1 MKDNLT
7 TYERRENIRNYLIKK
22 RFSTAQELSY
32 MFGVTQRTI
41 FRDIVFLSSRLPI
54 TTKVGGGGGIFLEMD
69 FETPKE
75 YLSAEEE
82 NLLVRL
88 SESLS
93 QREKLI
99 IHSIINKFSV
109 PRANQNP
116 TCSLTTE

>member
-54 TTKVGGGGGIFLEMD
+54 TTKVGGGRGIFL
-69 FETPKE
+69 ETPKE

-82 NLLVRL
+82 NLLIML
-88 SESLS
+88 SETLTKKD
-93 QREKLI
+93 KLI
-99 IHSIINKFSV
+99 IHNILNKFSV
-109 PRANQNP
+109 HKG
-116 TCSLTTE
+116 

>member
-32 MFGVTQRTI
+32 TFGVTQRTI

-69 FETPKE
+69 FEAPKE

-82 NLLVRL
+82 NLLIML
-88 SESLS
+88 SETLTKKD
-93 QREKLI
+93 KLI
-99 IHSIINKFSV
+99 IHNILNKFSV
-109 PRANQNP
+109 HKG
-116 TCSLTTE
+116 